1 MQYFRQSCGF
11 NTVFT
16 KYLKEN
22 KVSFIQSI
30 NLYKILI
37 FDNKTLFSGGNISK
51 VYNYIKSLESR
62 EIQKIQ
68 LEW

>member
-1 MQYFRQSCGF
+1 MQYFKQSCGF
-11 NTVFT
+11 NTIFT

-22 KVSFIQSI
+22 KVSFIQAI

-37 FDNKTLFSGGNISK
+37 FSNKTLFSEGNLSK
-51 VYNYIKSLESR
+51 VHNYIKGLESN

-68 LEW
+68 LE